1 MACVKTTSLF
11 KPKSADTKRERLVKQ
26 AEELSTAKKSRHE
39 KEDDHEPDLEV
50 SVSNFHMI

>member
-1 MACVKTTSLF
+1 MASVKIMSFF
-11 KPKSADTKRERLVKQ
+11 KPKSADTKRERLVYQ
-26 AEELSTAKKSRHE
+26 AEELSTAKKSQHD

>member
-1 MACVKTTSLF
+1 MASVKITSFF
-11 KPKSADTKRERLVKQ
+11 KPKSADTKRERSVEQ
-26 AEELSTAKKSRHE
+26 TEELSTAKKSRHD